1 MSPRSDTPQRLLA
14 EAVRVIDADGEA
26 AVHIRDVAAACGVT
40 SPIVYKAFGSRDGLI
55 VAAHTERYIRSWR
68 ETAGDVPDAILAA
81 TSEEDLKRVIGMA
94 ILKILGPDRHRHR
107 RVRHE
112 VLGSLVHLPALE
124 KAVVA
129 QLAAMRTAFKA
140 AFGTAQQR
148 GLTRQDVDVDAAFM
162 WYLGQIE
169 GRFMIELDPGSVN
182 EKAWNK
188 IFIEAIFFSLF
199 TDPTVPT
206 DLWSMVGV

>member
-14 EAVRVIDADGEA
+14 EAVRVIDAHGEVA
-26 AVHIRDVAAACGVT
+26 LHIRDVAAACGVT
-40 SPIVYKAFGSRDGLI
+40 SPIVYKAFGSREGLI
-55 VAAHTERYIRSWR
+55 VAAQTERYIRSWR
-68 ETAGDVPDAILAA
+68 ETAGGVPELIQAA
-81 TSEEDLKRVIGMA
+81 TTEADLKRAIGQA
-94 ILKILGPDRHRHR
+94 IVGILGPDRHLHR

-124 KAVVA
+124 AAVVE
-129 QLAAMRTAFKA
+129 QLAIMRRAFA
-140 AFGTAQQR
+140 EAFGDAQRR

-169 GRFMIELDPGSVN
+169 GRFMIELDPDGVD

-199 TDPTVPT
+199 NDPTVPE
-206 DLWSMVGV
+206 DLWA